1 MVLKVGSTI
10 PLAKIFFGP
19 PPFAYLGRGY
29 ETEHC
34 TVFIIVTM
42 MYKRLGLATANE
54 IVTNVD
60 ETDTTE

>member
-10 PLAKIFFGP
+10 PLAKFFFGP
-19 PPFAYLGRGY
+19 PPFAYLGGY

-42 MYKRLGLATANE
+42 MYKRLGLATAK
-54 IVTNVD
+54 
-60 ETDTTE
+60 